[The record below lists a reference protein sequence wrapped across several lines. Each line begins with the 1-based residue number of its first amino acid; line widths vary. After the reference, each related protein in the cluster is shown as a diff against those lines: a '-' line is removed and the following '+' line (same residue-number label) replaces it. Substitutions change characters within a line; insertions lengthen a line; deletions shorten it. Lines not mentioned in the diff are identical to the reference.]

1 MRGGLALALTLLGAL
16 AVAPAADARDRF
28 CSPTGDYCTSTAR
41 IKGAVFLRVGTFSF
55 RGRVRICVTDPRAR
69 RTCRSWPLRETRAGG
84 FWEAKVR
91 WFRNYPTGGPGV
103 YRVRFLLGTTRLGPD
118 LDLRVR

>member
-1 MRGGLALALTLLGAL
+1 MRVGLLALALLAAL
-16 AVAPAADARDRF
+16 VVAPTAGARERF

-41 IKGAVFLRVGTFSF
+41 INGAVFLRVGTFSF

-69 RTCRSWPLRETRAGG
+69 RTCRSWPLRSGQAGI
-84 FWEAKVR
+84 FEAKVR
-91 WFRNYPTGGPGV
+91 WFGNYPPGGPGA

-118 LDLRVR
+118 LDFRIR